1 MGNRLFSRVNF
12 QVSATIS
19 TATHRFHGQVE
30 NLSMNGM
37 FMVTDEQLQPGEAV
51 DISILLNGTS
61 PEIDIAISAR
71 VSRIVEKGIAFTF
84 DKIDLDSYMH
94 LKNIVTYNIDD
105 ADKILEE
112 INHAIDEKIAVE
124 T

>member
-19 TATHRFHGQVE
+19 TATRRFHGQVE

-37 FMVTDEQLQPGEAV
+37 FMVTNEQLQPGEAV
-51 DISILLNGTS
+51 DISIVLNGTS

-71 VSRIVEKGIAFTF
+71 VSRIVAEGIAFTF
-84 DKIDLDSYMH
+84 DKIDLDSYTH

>member
-1 MGNRLFSRVNF
+1 MANRLFSRINF
-12 QVSATIS
+12 QVSATIA
-19 TATHRFHGQVE
+19 TATRRFHGEVE
-30 NLSMNGM
+30 NISMNGM

-51 DISILLNGTS
+51 DISILLNGAS
-61 PEIDIAISAR
+61 PEIDITISAR
-71 VSRIVEKGIAFTF
+71 VSRIVAEGIAFTF
-84 DKIDLDSYMH
+84 DKIDLDSYTH
-94 LKNIVTYNIDD
+94 LKNIVTYNSDD